1 MPAPH
6 SPERASS
13 NFLQAFLAARK
24 TIGAVRATSPGVARH
39 MARMGGLPTASAVA
53 ELGPGT
59 GAITHELLKALPH
72 NARLFGFE
80 IYEPFVQVLNETMH
94 DSRFHLLEQST
105 ETVAE
110 VAHRETEQGFDAV
123 ISSLPFSLMGPEL
136 TRSVLRAAGEALRP
150 GGVLVALQYHPWYLA
165 PYLKA
170 EFEQVDREFHP
181 VNVPPVLLFR
191 TRSPRRH

>member
-1 MPAPH
+1 VPAPLG
-6 SPERASS
+6 PERASS
-13 NFLQAFLAARK
+13 SFLQAFLSARK

-39 MARMGGLPTASAVA
+39 MARLGGLATATAVA

-59 GAITHELLKALPH
+59 GAITHELLAAMPH

-80 IYEPFVQVLNETMH
+80 IYEPFVEVLREAVH
-94 DSRFHLLEQST
+94 DARFELLQQSA

-110 VAHRETEQGFDAV
+110 VGHRETEQGFDAV

-136 TRSVLRAAGEALRP
+136 TRTVLHATGEALRP
-150 GGVLVALQYHPWYLA
+150 GGVFVALQYHPWYLK
-165 PYLKA
+165 PYLKDA
-170 EFEQVDREFHP
+170 FEQVDREFHP

-191 TRSPRRH
+191 TRSPRRR

>member
-1 MPAPH
+1 MPAPLG
-6 SPERASS
+6 PERASS
-13 NFLQAFLAARK
+13 SFLQAFLAARK

-39 MARMGGLPTASAVA
+39 MARLGGLATANAVA

-59 GAITHELLKALPH
+59 GAITHELLAALPH

-80 IYEPFVQVLNETMH
+80 IYKPFIEVLRETVH
-94 DSRFHLLEQST
+94 DSRFQLLEQSA

-110 VAHRETEQGFDAV
+110 VVRRETAQGFDAV

-136 TRSVLRAAGEALRP
+136 TRSVVRAAGEALRP
-150 GGVLVALQYHPWYLA
+150 GGVFVALQYHPWYLM

-170 EFEQVDREFHP
+170 GFEQVEREFHP
-181 VNVPPVLLFR
+181 VNLPPVLLFR
-191 TRSPRRH
+191 SRSPRRH